1 MLTAFVGP
9 LSPDVSYGLGVTLR
23 HMMVKA
29 VVGPHRHKMS
39 KGETM
44 GKIVVDLSISLDGFI
59 TGPNPHPGLG
69 LGKGGE
75 RLHDWMFPPQGDFS
89 EIAQDML
96 EHVGAVLMGRRSF
109 AVGEEPWGE
118 NPPFHMPV
126 FILTHD
132 AKETITKEGGTTY
145 TFVTDGIENLLAQAK
160 AAAGDKDVCLHGASI
175 AQQCLQAGLLDEIR
189 LHLVP
194 ILLGQGTRLFDQIG
208 TKPIELERMEVIES
222 PHVTHLRYR
231 VVK

>member
-1 MLTAFVGP
+1 
-9 LSPDVSYGLGVTLR
+9 
-23 HMMVKA
+23 
-29 VVGPHRHKMS
+29 
-39 KGETM
+39 M
-44 GKIVVDLSISLDGFI
+44 GKVLVDLSMSLDGFI
-59 TGPNPHPGLG
+59 TGPNPRPGLG
-69 LGKGGE
+69 LGEGGQ
-75 RLHDWMFPPQGDFS
+75 RLHDWMFPPKGDFT
-89 EIAQDML
+89 EIVEEMFK
-96 EHVGAVLMGRRSF
+96 HVGAVLMGRRSF

-126 FILTHD
+126 FVLTHD

-145 TFVTDGIENLLAQAK
+145 TFVTDGIERLLAQAK

-194 ILLGQGTRLFDQIG
+194 ILLGRGTRLFDQLG
-208 TKPIELERMEVIES
+208 NQQIELERIGVIES
-222 PHVTHLRYR
+222 ESVTHLRFR

>member
-1 MLTAFVGP
+1 
-9 LSPDVSYGLGVTLR
+9 
-23 HMMVKA
+23 
-29 VVGPHRHKMS
+29 
-39 KGETM
+39 M
-44 GKIVVDLSISLDGFI
+44 GNIVVDLSISLDGFI

-69 LGKGGE
+69 LGEGGQ
-75 RLHDWMFPPQGDFS
+75 RLHDWMFPPKGDFP
-89 EIAQDML
+89 EIAQDMVK
-96 EHVGAVLMGRRSF
+96 HVGAVLMGRRSF

-145 TFVTDGIENLLAQAK
+145 TFVTDGLISLLAQAQ

-194 ILLGQGTRLFDQIG
+194 ILLSQGTRLFDQLG
-208 TKPIELERMEVIES
+208 NKPIELERIAVIES
-222 PHVTHLRYR
+222 PHVIHLRFR